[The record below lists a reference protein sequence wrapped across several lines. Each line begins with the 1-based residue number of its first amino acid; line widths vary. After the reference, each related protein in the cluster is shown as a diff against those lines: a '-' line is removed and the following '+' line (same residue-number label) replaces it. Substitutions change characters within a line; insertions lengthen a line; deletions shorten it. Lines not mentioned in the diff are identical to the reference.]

1 MKECAYKKAV
11 ESSIRQGDIVVMKD
25 ERTAKIEP
33 NFRPVLSVFM
43 VQIWCVSLVRQGHS
57 YV

>member
-1 MKECAYKKAV
+1 MKECADKKAV

-33 NFRPVLSVFM
+33 NFRPVKYIV
-43 VQIWCVSLVRQGHS
+43 ISLYGSDMVRQSCETGP
-57 YV
+57 